1 MAIISGFRSH
11 TDRNRTPLLFSGY
24 QIFLRNL
31 KNANKILLY
40 VFWPLKIIL
49 SSILVDFFGQIQP
62 SANIT
67 IPQTRECKCH
77 KQLFFACVLDF
88 WLVWLGLV
96 DWMVVQ
102 NHKSWR
108 KFIHAIVFLLIST
121 SEFVELS
128 LGHLITRVFS

>member
-11 TDRNRTPLLFSGY
+11 TDRTPLLFSGY

-77 KQLFFACVLDF
+77 KQLFFAWVLVGF
-88 WLVWLGLV
+88 GGL
-96 DWMVVQ
+96 DGGT
-102 NHKSWR
+102 KSQMM
-108 KFIHAIVFLLIST
+108 KEIQSCYCFSFDIHIWICRAIAGAFNNASV
-121 SEFVELS
+121 
-128 LGHLITRVFS
+128 

>member
-11 TDRNRTPLLFSGY
+11 TDRTPLLFSGY

-77 KQLFFACVLDF
+77 KQLFFACVVF
-88 WLVWLGLV
+88 WLVSLGLV

-102 NHKSWR
+102 NHKWWR
-108 KFIHAIVFLLIST
+108 KFNHVIVFLLIST